1 VPGDVKVTGFDD
13 IPVARHV
20 VPQLTTVR
28 QPIQDLGAMAFDVLY
43 SMISGERP
51 DERQLVLPVQVVV
64 RGSCGCAAESPP
76 SFPRT
81 A

>member
-1 VPGDVKVTGFDD
+1 
-13 IPVARHV
+13 
-20 VPQLTTVR
+20 
-28 QPIQDLGAMAFDVLY
+28 MAFDVLY

-64 RGSCGCAAESPP
+64 RGSCGCAAEPPP